1 MALTPSGPPAT
12 PRQVQYL
19 KALLEKAGYASFREA
34 RRTYGLTQKQS
45 SGKFTRQEAS
55 ALIDRLANGE
65 PTEPPEPEP
74 DTGIAE
80 SQALVLR
87 GMPASLLADELVRR
101 GWTVTGPD

>member
-1 MALTPSGPPAT
+1 MALSPSGPPAT

-65 PTEPPEPEP
+65 PTEPPEPKP

>member
-1 MALTPSGPPAT
+1 MALSPSGPPAT

-19 KALLEKAGYASFREA
+19 KSLLEKAGYDSFREA
-34 RRTYGLTQKQS
+34 RRTYSLTQKQAA
-45 SGKFTRQEAS
+45 GKFTKQEAS

-65 PTEPPEPEP
+65 PVEPAEPEP
-74 DTGIAE
+74 DTGMAE

-101 GWTVTGPD
+101 GWSVTAPE

>member
-19 KALLEKAGYASFREA
+19 KALLEKAGYDSFREA

-65 PTEPPEPEP
+65 PAEPAEPEP
-74 DTGIAE
+74 DTGVAE

-87 GMPASLLADELVRR
+87 GMPASLLADELIRR
-101 GWTVTGPD
+101 GWTVTEPD

>member
-1 MALTPSGPPAT
+1 MALNPSGPPAT

-65 PTEPPEPEP
+65 PAEPAEPDP
-74 DTGIAE
+74 DTGVAE
-80 SQALVLR
+80 AQALVLR

-101 GWTVTGPD
+101 GWTVTAPD